1 MSDDRCPKCG
11 AVAEAPQTYQRGH
24 PSAPETITRLNWK
37 CGSWWEE
44 IQGFTQSV
52 VCRAAELEQELAR
65 RRSNTLLGLRG
76 IGAPEDDPDPEFRLG
91 VLAGG
96 LKAEV
101 ERLRGVLNDLPAHL
115 AQSFAAC
122 LPATMF
128 MYDSKNDVQMDSVI
142 PEESF
147 RIQIKSAIEDWVPDP
162 AASAASEPKEPTS

>member
-11 AVAEAPQTYQRGH
+11 KAAMVDLLYKRGH
-24 PSAPETITRLNWK
+24 PSAPILTRRKRWV
-37 CGSWWEE
+37 CESFSEVDRE
-44 IQGFTQSV
+44 FAQSP
-52 VCRAAELEQELAR
+52 VCRIGELEQELAR
-65 RRSNTLLGLRG
+65 RRSNTTLGLRG
-76 IGAPEDDPDPEFRLG
+76 IGAPEDDPEPEFRLG

-162 AASAASEPKEPTS
+162 AASAASEPKEPTP

>member
-65 RRSNTLLGLRG
+65 RRSNTTLGLRG
-76 IGAPEDDPDPEFRLG
+76 IGAPEDDPDLEFRLG

-101 ERLRGVLNDLPAHL
+101 ERLRALLYEAWKAADKGDFDGVDLRWMARCDEL
-115 AQSFAAC
+115 F
-122 LPATMF
+122 
-128 MYDSKNDVQMDSVI
+128 
-142 PEESF
+142 
-147 RIQIKSAIEDWVPDP
+147 
-162 AASAASEPKEPTS
+162 ASAANKTEGDAT

>member
-65 RRSNTLLGLRG
+65 RRTNTLLGLRG
-76 IGAPEDDPDPEFRLG
+76 IEAAEDDPDPEFRLG

-96 LKAEV
+96 LKQEV
-101 ERLRGVLNDLPAHL
+101 ERLRALLYEVWEAADKGDLDGVDLEWMAKCDKL
-115 AQSFAAC
+115 F
-122 LPATMF
+122 
-128 MYDSKNDVQMDSVI
+128 
-142 PEESF
+142 
-147 RIQIKSAIEDWVPDP
+147 
-162 AASAASEPKEPTS
+162 ASAASEPKELTP